1 MLKLSE
7 QELLMMK
14 KKRSSLRNKKSI
26 VHSETKANNEKE
38 TIPVIAKKDKETQFE
53 TTSLPTSI
61 EHVVESEEEPYDY
74 SQDWS
79 DYDWWGYDGVKKK
92 RNEKDPSQ
100 KRAFDILG
108 QFFGIESNEN
118 EKRPL
123 PES

>member
-1 MLKLSE
+1 M
-7 QELLMMK
+7 
-14 KKRSSLRNKKSI
+14 
-26 VHSETKANNEKE
+26 
-38 TIPVIAKKDKETQFE
+38 
-53 TTSLPTSI
+53 

-108 QFFGIESNEN
+108 QFLGIESNEN

-123 PES
+123 PESGFSINEKKTYNNRKRRKLGSMR